1 MKVWISI
8 ALVLAMTATGC
19 AKKEGTS
26 PAASPAP
33 TASVQPSPGA
43 TATAGTTGGGTAGGT
58 ATASPG
64 TGGGTTATANPE
76 PPPNITKAQEEKL
89 PATSTY
95 DDLVKL
101 TGSKGKLVNDSNGK
115 KTYEYAISDQPGYYV
130 DFVYFSD
137 GKMSEKK
144 VFKK

>member
-1 MKVWISI
+1 MKKVWISI
-8 ALVLAMTATGC
+8 ALILVVTATGC

-26 PAASPAP
+26 PTTSPAP

-43 TATAGTTGGGTAGGT
+43 TATAGTAAGGTAGGT

-64 TGGGTTATANPE
+64 TAGSNTNTNTE

-101 TGSKGKLVNDSNGK
+101 TGSKGKLVSDNNGK

-130 DFVYFSD
+130 NFIYFSD
-137 GKMSEKK
+137 GTMSEKK
-144 VFKK
+144 VLKK